1 MKTLRHEQTNPKEL
15 KLHARVLER
24 FLSKFMEKNHGITYF
39 NTFYFKKERGKK
51 IKKRREK
58 AMVVNN
64 KSRHGSSR

>member
-15 KLHARVLER
+15 KLHTRLLER

-39 NTFYFKKERGKK
+39 NTFYFKKERGK
-51 IKKRREK
+51 IKKREK
-58 AMVVNN
+58 AMVLNN